1 MAVNERLNELLA
13 DGFTEEEKAS
23 ILSGEDHPVEP
34 TPTEETPPS
43 PAPSADDGGETE
55 EESPEKTEEI
65 AAEAAEPEPKK
76 KPKWLQ
82 RVDEEKA
89 KRKQAET
96 DLATLREKWTLA
108 EKRVAEIAKLAEGDK
123 PAEKKPSLPDPNVDP
138 FGHLA
143 ARLDMT
149 SEALTELFKEAEAR
163 KKAEADRQRAQDEF
177 SQWQREFEDYR
188 KTTPDII
195 ESMNFLAD
203 QRRAELSIF
212 HDPATIDQILQNE
225 GSQIIQLA
233 HSKGQ
238 NPAEFFYQA
247 AKVRGYQANGK
258 AAADEQPDE
267 KSLKRIA
274 EGQKKAQVLSSG
286 SETEAKGLT
295 LDNLLDMSNED
306 YERLLKTKFGDNF
319 TKLRKA
325 IGI

>member
-1 MAVNERLNELLA
+1 MAVDERLNELLA

-34 TPTEETPPS
+34 APTEEVPEQ
-43 PAPSADDGGETE
+43 PAPLAEPTE
-55 EESPEKTEEI
+55 EITEENPPEDTEEI
-65 AAEAAEPEPKK
+65 APETAAKK
-76 KPKWLQ
+76 KPKWLM

-96 DLATLREKWTLA
+96 DLAALREKWTLA
-108 EKRVAEIAKLAEGDK
+108 EKRVAEIAKLAEGEK

-163 KKAEADRQRAQDEF
+163 KKAEAERRREQEEF
-177 SQWQREFEDYR
+177 SQWQREFDDYR
-188 KTTPDII
+188 KTTPDLI
-195 ESMNFLAD
+195 ESMNYLAD
-203 QRRAELSIF
+203 QRRAELAIF

-247 AKVRGYQANGK
+247 AKIRGYQANGK
-258 AAADEQPDE
+258 DAPAPDQPDE

-286 SETEAKGLT
+286 SESEAKGLT

-306 YERLLKTKFGDNF
+306 YEKLLKTKYGDNF

-325 IGI
+325 IGV